1 MKVGMKRFKLEV
13 ISAYGGLSS
22 LQKRDERG
30 RLVET
35 KDRVESVMLGVSM
48 MRFYVPDQGVRLYV
62 KGEVGWVFCDGGRC
76 VLGCVSRFF
85 YCVTGNVT
93 VTNRAGF

>member
-1 MKVGMKRFKLEV
+1 MKRFKLEV

-35 KDRVESVMLGVSM
+35 EDRDESVMLGVSM
-48 MRFYVPDQGVRLYV
+48 MRFYVTDQGVRPYV
-62 KGEVGWVFCDGGRC
+62 KGEVGWVFCDGGGC
-76 VLGCVSRFF
+76 VLGCVSWFF
-85 YCVTGNVT
+85 IVLVAT
-93 VTNRAGF
+93 